1 MKTTISILIAILCTV
16 STFAREI
23 TGTVVGEDNAPLDFV
38 NVVLYQDSAYVA
50 GNITDTEGRFTIV
63 TDRSGQFT
71 AKISSLG
78 YEPYST
84 TVPESGNI
92 GVIILNPSTLH
103 LNEVVI
109 KATRPSTQVKGN
121 ALVTDIP
128 NLARHSRDCQ

>member
-16 STFAREI
+16 SAFTREI

-50 GNITDTEGRFTIV
+50 GNITDAEGRFAIV
-63 TDRSGQFT
+63 TDRPGQFT

-84 TVPESGNI
+84 TVPESGSHGSNHTES
-92 GVIILNPSTLH
+92 LNTPPQRSCSQSDTPIHPSQ
-103 LNEVVI
+103 
-109 KATRPSTQVKGN
+109 R
-121 ALVTDIP
+121 
-128 NLARHSRDCQ
+128 